1 MKVDTLLDDYIA
13 AHTTPETPLL
23 QQLTRK
29 TYAKVLMPRM
39 ISGHLQGRVLSMITH
54 MMRPARI
61 LEIGTFTG
69 YSAICLAEGLP
80 EGGLLHTIDINEELE
95 DMVRDYVQKVG
106 FQDKIIQH
114 IGKAVDIIPTL
125 SEMFDL
131 VFIDADKVNNALYYD
146 LIFDKVKQ
154 GGFIIIDNVL
164 WNGKVVGEPDRKID
178 KDTQRILDFNK
189 KVIDDTRVESVMLP
203 IRDGLT
209 VVRKL

>member
-1 MKVDTLLDDYIA
+1 MKVDTLLDEYIA
-13 AHTTPETPLL
+13 VHTTPETPLL
-23 QQLTRK
+23 QQLTRE

-54 MMRPARI
+54 MMRPARV

-69 YSAICLAEGLP
+69 YSTLCLAEGLP

-95 DMVRDYVQKVG
+95 DMVRNYIQKAG

-114 IGKAVDIIPTL
+114 IGAAAGIIPTL
-125 SEMFDL
+125 TDAFDL
-131 VFIDADKVNNALYYD
+131 VFIDADKVNNGLYYD
-146 LIFDKVKQ
+146 LVFDKVKQ

-164 WNGKVVGEPDRKID
+164 WNGKVAGEPDRKID

-189 KVIDDTRVESVMLP
+189 KVIEDIRVESVMLP

>member
-23 QQLTRK
+23 QQLTRE

-54 MMRPARI
+54 MMRPARV